1 MTRQKRLLF
10 VVALILSHSVSAWAD
25 RVDDFVLAR
34 LSEQHIPGAAI
45 AVIHNGRLVKAQ
57 GYGLADVELNVPVT
71 KETVFEIGSVT
82 KQFTASAVMILA
94 QEGRINLDDRI
105 SKYLPPI
112 PQAWNEITVR
122 QLLTHTSGIRNY
134 TGLSGFEL
142 SKHLKKEEFIKTI
155 AEYPLDFPPGERW
168 SYSNTGYS
176 LLGMIIEKA
185 SGQSYWDFMRA
196 RIFRPLGMNSTTD
209 RNPKAIIRNRASGY
223 EWVGGALE
231 HRDTDFTDLTSAG
244 AIVSTV
250 LDLAK
255 WDAALNSGTLLRRI
269 SQDEMWTP
277 VRLNKGDTYPYGLG
291 WNIESLLGHR
301 VIRHG
306 GLTAGFSAT
315 FTRYV
320 DDHLT
325 IIILCNLGDA
335 SLNSRIGRGIAR
347 FYVPALS
354 MDSIAASA
362 DKDPQTTV
370 ALKDELNQIL
380 KGQPTLEMYTAEKRA
395 TLNTEA
401 FKSTAQ
407 RLAAYGPV
415 RSFKFLEEEMEDKTR
430 ARLYRTTLGQ
440 HTVYL
445 KFTFTAEGKLADFT
459 VEEEQ

>member
-1 MTRQKRLLF
+1 MNRTARSLLI
-10 VVALILSHSVSAWAD
+10 VAITLFSSTLAQAD
-25 RVDDFVLAR
+25 RVDDFVRAR
-34 LSEQHIPGAAI
+34 LSEQHIPGAAV
-45 AVIHNGRLVKAQ
+45 AVIYNGRLVRAQ
-57 GYGLADVELNVPVT
+57 GYGLADVELNVPAT

-82 KQFTASAVMILA
+82 KQFTASAVMMLV
-94 QEGRINLDDRI
+94 QEGKINLDDRI
-105 SKYLPPI
+105 SKYLPPV

-142 SKHLKKEEFIKTI
+142 SKHLKQEEFIKTI
-155 AEYPLDFPPGERW
+155 AAYPLDFPPGERW

-185 SGQSYWDFMRA
+185 SGQTYWDFMR
-196 RIFRPLGMNSTTD
+196 RKIFRPLGMNSTTD
-209 RNPKAIIRNRASGY
+209 RDPKTIIRNRAAGY
-223 EWVGGALE
+223 EWVNGALE

-255 WDAALNSGTLLRRI
+255 WEAALDSGTLLPKSI
-269 SQDEMWTP
+269 QDQMWIP
-277 VRLNKGDTYPYGLG
+277 VKLSKGDAYPYGLG

-354 MDSIAASA
+354 MDSITASA
-362 DKDPQTTV
+362 DNDEQTTI
-370 ALKDELNQIL
+370 ALKNELNRILKDE
-380 KGQPTLEMYTAEKRA
+380 PTLEMYTPEKRA
-395 TLNTEA
+395 TLSTDA
-401 FKSTAQ
+401 FKSTAE

-415 RSFKFLEEEMEDKTR
+415 RSFKFLKEEKEDKRR
-430 ARLYRTTLGQ
+430 ARLYRVALGQ
-440 HTVYL
+440 HTLYL
-445 KFTFTAEGKLADFT
+445 RFALTEDGKLADFII
-459 VEEEQ
+459 EEEQ

>member
-1 MTRQKRLLF
+1 MNRTARSLLI
-10 VVALILSHSVSAWAD
+10 VVITLFSSILAQAD
-25 RVDDFVLAR
+25 RIDDFVRAR
-34 LSEQHIPGAAI
+34 LDEQHIPGAAV

-57 GYGLADVELNVPVT
+57 GYGLANVELNVPAT

-82 KQFTASAVMILA
+82 KQFTASAVMMLA
-94 QEGRINLDDRI
+94 QEGKINLDDKI
-105 SKYLPPI
+105 GKYLPPI

-155 AEYPLDFPPGERW
+155 AEYPLDFQPGERW

-185 SGQSYWDFMRA
+185 SGQAYWDFMRQK
-196 RIFRPLGMNSTTD
+196 IFRPLGMNSTTD

-223 EWVGGALE
+223 EWVNGALE
-231 HRDTDFTDLTSAG
+231 HRDTEFTDLTSAG

-255 WDAALNSGTLLRRI
+255 WEAALDAGTLLRRT

-277 VRLNKGDTYPYGLG
+277 VKLNKGDAYPYGLG

-306 GLTAGFSAT
+306 GLTAGFSAN

-354 MDSIAASA
+354 LDSITASA
-362 DKDPQTTV
+362 DVDAQTTV
-370 ALKDELNQIL
+370 ALKGELNRVL
-380 KGQPTLEMYTAEKRA
+380 KGQPTLEMYAPEKRA
-395 TLNTEA
+395 ALNTEA

-407 RLAAYGPV
+407 RLDAYGPL
-415 RSFKFLEEEMEDKTR
+415 RSFKFLKEEKEDKTR
-430 ARLYRTTLGQ
+430 ARLYRTALGQ

-445 KFTFTAEGKLADFT
+445 KFTLTAEGKLADFT